1 MNATAAPKPKP
12 VPSAGATLAIDYG
25 PLVLFFLANFLA
37 PVPSALR
44 IFVAT
49 GVFMAAM
56 LAAML
61 VSQIRYGRISPMLW
75 FSGVMVVV
83 FGGVTIW
90 LHDETFIKIKPTIY
104 YSTVSLLLLFGLLT
118 NRNLLKLVLGVAY
131 PGLSERGW
139 YLLTRNWIVF
149 FAVMAITNEA
159 IWRTTSTD
167 FWAASKLWLF
177 IPATFVFIVANM
189 PMLIRHGLALEEPA
203 KEPPPIAPVE

>member
-1 MNATAAPKPKP
+1 MSAETTPKPKP
-12 VPSAGATLAIDYG
+12 STGATLAIDYG

-37 PVPSALR
+37 PVPDALR

-56 LAAML
+56 LVAML
-61 VSQIRYGRISPMLW
+61 ISQIRYGRISPLLW
-75 FSGVMVVV
+75 FSGLMVVV
-83 FGGVTIW
+83 LGGITIW
-90 LHDETFIKIKPTIY
+90 LHDESFIKIKPTIY
-104 YSTVSLLLLFGLLT
+104 YGTVALLLLFGLRT
-118 NRNLLKLVLGVAY
+118 NRNLLKIVLGAAY

-139 YLLTRNWIVF
+139 YLLTRNWIIF
-149 FAVMAITNEA
+149 FACMGVLNEA

-177 IPATFVFIVANM
+177 IPATFVFILANM
-189 PMLIRHGLALEEPA
+189 PMLMRHGLALEEPA